1 MVSGIGLVSF
11 FCIALAAALGFV
23 IGPLLTADNR
33 SEATQKVVQM
43 VMNNVGILTAL
54 VLGLL
59 IASAKTNFDTTTSE
73 VEQFS
78 ASLTLLDRDLS
89 RLAPEGATLRK
100 ALHDYTSK
108 ALALTWSSESGDAQL
123 QRRTE
128 ADAILDDIQDQL
140 RSQGESENPAKLMAR
155 ASALQLVGELKR
167 TSRLLLLQQN
177 VRTPRPFLAV
187 VIFWLSMLYLSY
199 ALFAP
204 INRTVIA
211 AMVVSAIS
219 ASIALNVI
227 VDMDQPFVG
236 FVKVSPISVRQALDR
251 MGDGN

>member
-11 FCIALAAALGFV
+11 FCIACAAALGFV
-23 IGPLLTADNR
+23 VGPRLSGEER
-33 SEATQKVVQM
+33 SEATQKVVQI

-78 ASLTLLDRDLS
+78 AGLTLLDRDLS
-89 RLAPEGATLRK
+89 RLDPEGSALRG
-100 ALHDYTSK
+100 ALRDYTSK
-108 ALALTWSSESGDAQL
+108 VLALSWTSDEASAQG
-123 QRRTE
+123 RTD
-128 ADAILDDIQDQL
+128 ADAILDDIQDRL
-140 RSQGESENPAKLMAR
+140 RSQTDAQNQAKLMGR

-167 TSRLLLLQQN
+167 TSRLLQLQQN

-199 ALFAP
+199 ALFAQ

-219 ASIALNVI
+219 VSIALNVI

-251 MGDGN
+251 MNGGN